1 MSQKTQ
7 GDAIRTDIV
16 CPRPGRLFS
25 AVAAVAPNERANL
38 LLDGSSERSVQRIC
52 MAVASHPMA
61 RCVHQKS
68 DNFALIGA
76 AGYIAPRH
84 LKAIKE
90 TGNRL
95 VAALDANDTVGILD
109 SFFPDARFFTEFER
123 FDRYIDLIKRE
134 GQALDYVSIAS
145 PNYLHDAH
153 IRFALRVGAHAICEK
168 PLVIN
173 PWNGEGLRLIEQET
187 GRRVFTILQLRLHP
201 SIIALRDRVARDRAA
216 NPDARF
222 EIDLT
227 YITSRGAWY
236 SASWKGDE
244 RKSGGIAPNIGI
256 HFFDMLIWVFG
267 KVEESEVSFLGGD
280 AGCGILRFRDAT
292 VRWFLSVNAAH
303 LPAQVQAKGQR
314 TFRSITLA
322 GEEIEFS
329 EGFTDLHTESYRHI
343 LAGTGFGIADA
354 LPSVQLAYDI
364 RQAKP
369 AGVTPESHPFAAQ
382 AR

>member
-1 MSQKTQ
+1 M
-7 GDAIRTDIV
+7 IE
-16 CPRPGRLFS
+16 S
-25 AVAAVAPNERANL
+25 A
-38 LLDGSSERSVQRIC
+38 
-52 MAVASHPMA
+52 
-61 RCVHQKS
+61 K
-68 DNFALIGA
+68 NFALVGA

-90 TGNRL
+90 TGNAL

-123 FDRYIDLIKRE
+123 FDRYIDLMKRK
-134 GQALDYVSIAS
+134 GRALDYVSIAS
-145 PNYLHDAH
+145 PNYLHDSH
-153 IRFALRVGAHAICEK
+153 IRFALRIGAHAICEK
-168 PLVIN
+168 PLVVN
-173 PWNGEGLRLIEQET
+173 PWNAEGLRLVEQES
-187 GRRVFTILQLRLHP
+187 GKRVFTILQLRLHP
-201 SIIALRDRVARDRAA
+201 SIIALRDRVARERAG

-222 EIDLT
+222 EVDLT

-236 SASWKGDE
+236 FASWKGDE

-256 HFFDMLIWVFG
+256 HFFDMLTWVFG
-267 KVEESEVSFLGGD
+267 KVEESELTFLRED
-280 AGCGILRFRDAT
+280 AGCGVLRFGDAT

-303 LPAQVQAKGQR
+303 LPDQVQKKGQR

-343 LAGTGFGIADA
+343 MAGNGFGIEDA

-369 AGVTPESHPFAAQ
+369 AGVTRDSHPFAAQ
-382 AR
+382 AQ